1 MHRPKTSSTALMNA
15 CSAVTVAGVGA
26 PPLVRSACS
35 DGTRSLTAA
44 LSSAVL
50 QKRLVSGPRIAPRSS
65 CSTGVYTLR
74 VAVSVA
80 GDLGRATDPL
90 GPKSQGVTTR
100 LLDLAP
106 GAGVE

>member
-1 MHRPKTSSTALMNA
+1 MHRPKTSSTALTNA
-15 CSAVTVAGVGA
+15 CSAATVAAFGA

-35 DGTRSLTAA
+35 HGTRSFTAA
-44 LSSAVL
+44 FSSAVL

-65 CSTGVYTLR
+65 CSTGAYTLR
-74 VAVSVA
+74 VAISVA
-80 GDLGRATDPL
+80 GVLGRATDAL
-90 GPKSQGVTTR
+90 GPKAQGVTTR

>member
-1 MHRPKTSSTALMNA
+1 MHRPKTSSTALTNA
-15 CSAVTVAGVGA
+15 CSAATVAAFGA

-35 DGTRSLTAA
+35 HGTRSFTAA
-44 LSSAVL
+44 FSSAVL

-80 GDLGRATDPL
+80 GRATDAL
-90 GPKSQGVTTR
+90 GPKAQGVTTR